1 MKQRRREILCDR
13 QMDISPSVNQISRGG
28 GGGDA
33 AVAPLAYFPPFTSQF
48 ILLGALEVQYMDG
61 VQPRLAC
68 HRKTAKKWLH
78 SGGGGLESVSTLTVH
93 KEGTRAKM
101 VQSFL
106 VSIFTLSIYSHS
118 TALCACVCVCFFA
131 AWLSW
136 DPADVSVV
144 WIPERRC
151 RYGEA
156 DWHISTLFSYF
167 PSHSFSLPLSY
178 PLGSCQWLSYTRYSS
193 VIIKVEGSLTLQC
206 PQVFCFFYAEECTQT
221 QRKVEMR
228 TQISLK
234 AF

>member
-1 MKQRRREILCDR
+1 MKSPNETEEKGNSVRQTNGYFPFRESNFQRRRRRGCSGG
-13 QMDISPSVNQISRGG
+13 SPGLLSSIHQPIHPPGSTRGTVYGGSSATLGLSPQDSKEMAALGG
-28 GGGDA
+28 GGG
-33 AVAPLAYFPPFTSQF
+33 
-48 ILLGALEVQYMDG
+48 E
-61 VQPRLAC
+61 
-68 HRKTAKKWLH
+68 
-78 SGGGGLESVSTLTVH
+78 E
-93 KEGTRAKM
+93 EGTRAKM

-118 TALCACVCVCFFA
+118 TALCACVCFFA

-178 PLGSCQWLSYTRYSS
+178 RLGSCQWLSYTRYSS